1 MKDWNVV
8 LTSHMGQEHRLLH
21 EVADYGEF
29 HPSGFREVIIGKVP
43 DPAEFLNIL
52 KHSWESQPFLSG
64 MLSTATPVH
73 RLFSFPT
80 EGLADRLRQ
89 EALAFLPRLEGKA
102 FYVRVKRRGHKG
114 EISSQEV
121 EQALDRFLLD
131 ELAAQ
136 GREGRIDFNN
146 PDIILFVEILHNQCG
161 LSVITQEMRRRY
173 PFIKMK

>member
-8 LTSHMGQEHRLLH
+8 LTSHMGEEHRLLK
-21 EVADYGEF
+21 EIADYGDF
-29 HPSGFREVIIGKVP
+29 QAAGFREVIIGKVP
-43 DPAEFLNIL
+43 DPAEFLEIL
-52 KHSWESQPFLSG
+52 KHSWETQPFLSG

-80 EGLADRLRQ
+80 EELMDRLRQ
-89 EALAFLPRLEGKA
+89 ESLAFLPRLEGKA

-131 ELAAQ
+131 ELAARGQ
-136 GREGRIDFNN
+136 PGRIDFDS
-146 PDIILFVEILHNQCG
+146 PDVMLFVEILHNQCG
-161 LSVITQEMRRRY
+161 LTLITPEMKQRY
-173 PFIKMK
+173 PFIKVK